1 MGHAKNLQG
10 ILINLD
16 VEKID
21 GYLKQLK
28 NIQIPKQVMANGLI
42 FIWAMKNTI
51 PRIIE
56 LMTEKNFTYVENI
69 VFSFFDPIKVA
80 QLMHSTL
87 EKSGVKKQKLE
98 SFFKVKK
105 DSVEDPN
112 ISYDSL
118 VKFFMN
124 NVFDLPKGESVPDYF
139 LSMNTD
145 LISSNKR
152 TLLIFRRVT

>member
-1 MGHAKNLQG
+1 MDHAKNLQG

-42 FIWAMKNTI
+42 FIWTMKNTS

-69 VFSFFDPIKVA
+69 VFSFLYI
-80 QLMHSTL
+80 H
-87 EKSGVKKQKLE
+87 
-98 SFFKVKK
+98 
-105 DSVEDPN
+105 
-112 ISYDSL
+112 
-118 VKFFMN
+118 
-124 NVFDLPKGESVPDYF
+124 
-139 LSMNTD
+139 
-145 LISSNKR
+145 
-152 TLLIFRRVT
+152 